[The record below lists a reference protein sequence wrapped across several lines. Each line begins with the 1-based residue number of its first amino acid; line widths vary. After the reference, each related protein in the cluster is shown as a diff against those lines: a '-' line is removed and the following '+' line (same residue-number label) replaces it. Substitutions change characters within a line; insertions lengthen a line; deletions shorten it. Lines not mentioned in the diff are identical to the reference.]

1 MPVSASEMST
11 ICGSHLHVGAIHL
24 LLLEAQSWCLVLVQ
38 RGLLWS
44 VHILCRQAVCSSFV
58 GVRLCQGSFQLDTGS
73 LDNKQPAWYTSIGIH
88 FCPCHCLTYSV
99 VLQSRVPQEVLD
111 TQVDPA
117 AFEISGHV
125 IMKRQQDYDALT
137 QEAVWDLLSYA
148 SLSEESFIK
157 FCNFALEE

>member
-1 MPVSASEMST
+1 M
-11 ICGSHLHVGAIHL
+11 H
-24 LLLEAQSWCLVLVQ
+24 
-38 RGLLWS
+38 
-44 VHILCRQAVCSSFV
+44 SSFAD
-58 GVRLCQGSFQLDTGS
+58 VRLCQGSFQLDTGS
-73 LDNKQPAWYTSIGIH
+73 LDDKQPAWYTSIDVH
-88 FCPCHCLTYSV
+88 FCPCPCLTYSV
-99 VLQSRVPQEVLD
+99 VLQNRVPQEVLD

-157 FCNFALEE
+157 FCNFALEG